1 MALRRPIR
9 RVAARAQPTSAS
21 HALVPVIRPVR
32 AIGLAFANPLG
43 LAAGFD
49 RTGALLPTLASLGFG
64 HVEVGT
70 ITRGT
75 ASLRLASAGGSRLC
89 VGVNIGSQRSGLDD
103 KVIDDYVAAFER
115 VCNRADYVAINLS
128 SPLLARGGDTPGVDA
143 LVDRLSEAWGISC
156 AETGRCVPL
165 LIKVACGAPGT
176 PLPAAIAAIRRHKL
190 SGVVLVSS
198 SLKQIA
204 AVCNY
209 LEGAAVISVGGV
221 ASGADVE
228 SRLAAGAALVQVY
241 TAFVRDGPGSPRR
254 ILAALQTADPCS
266 ARDLPC

>member
-9 RVAARAQPTSAS
+9 GVTARSPSAS
-21 HALVPVIRPVR
+21 TSHEPPPVVRPVQ
-32 AIGLAFANPLG
+32 AMGLDFANPLG

-49 RTGALLPTLASLGFG
+49 RTGRLLPTLAALGFG

-75 ASLRLASAGGSRLC
+75 ANMMLPSATAPSLC
-89 VGVNIGSQRSGLDD
+89 VGVNIGSARRGLDD

-128 SPLLARGGDTPGVDA
+128 SPFLARGGDIPGVDA

-156 AETGRCVPL
+156 AETGRRVPL

-190 SGVVLVSS
+190 SGVVLVSP
-198 SLKQIA
+198 SLNQIA
-204 AVCNY
+204 TVHNY

-228 SRLAAGAALVQVY
+228 SRLAAGATLVQIY
-241 TAFVRDGPGSPRR
+241 TAFVRDGPSSPKR
-254 ILAALQTADPCS
+254 ILAALEMEHV
-266 ARDLPC
+266 

>member
-9 RVAARAQPTSAS
+9 RVAARSPSAS
-21 HALVPVIRPVR
+21 TSHEPSPVVRPVQ
-32 AIGLAFANPLG
+32 AMGLDFANPLG

-49 RTGALLPTLASLGFG
+49 RTGRLLPTLASLGFG

-75 ASLRLASAGGSRLC
+75 ARAPAGGSHLR
-89 VGVNIGSQRSGLDD
+89 VGVNIGSPRRGLDD
-103 KVIDDYVAAFER
+103 KVIDDYVAAFEH
-115 VCNRADYVAINLS
+115 VFDRADYVAINLS
-128 SPLLARGGDTPGVDA
+128 SPFLARGGDTPGVDS
-143 LVDRLSEAWGISC
+143 LVHRLSEAWAIRC
-156 AETGRCVPL
+156 AETGRRVPL
-165 LIKVACGAPGT
+165 LIKVACGEPGT
-176 PLPAAIAAIRRHKL
+176 PLPAAIAAVRQHKL

-198 SLKQIA
+198 SLTQIA

-228 SRLAAGAALVQVY
+228 SRLAAGAALVQIY
-241 TAFVRDGPGSPRR
+241 TALVRDGPGSPKR
-254 ILAALQTADPCS
+254 ILAALQTAQACK
-266 ARDLPC
+266 